1 MAIGAVMG
9 VVVMVGGVC
18 MIAAPFYVM
27 TLVDGG
33 HAFDGFGRVLAML
46 AYFGAIAGALAAW
59 DSDIG
64 CEP

>member
-1 MAIGAVMG
+1 MG
-9 VVVMVGGVC
+9 VVVIVGTVC

-33 HAFDGFGRVLAML
+33 HAFDGFDRVLAML
-46 AYFGAIAGALAAW
+46 AYFGAIAGALGVWSAEAT
-59 DSDIG
+59 G